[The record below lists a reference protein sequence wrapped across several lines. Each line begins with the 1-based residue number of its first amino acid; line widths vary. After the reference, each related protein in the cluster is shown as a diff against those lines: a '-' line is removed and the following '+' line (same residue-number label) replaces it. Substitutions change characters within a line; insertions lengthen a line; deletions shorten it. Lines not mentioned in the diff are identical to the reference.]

1 MVEASYATYPTL
13 GWPKGQQ
20 LTPESCCST
29 TRQMRNQILDVN
41 EALTFTIINSR
52 YTKLSQHNRQ
62 IGGGATPTEIRGGYI
77 LAHSTDLH
85 KVLCHIEMPQL
96 CGMRET
102 TTLGHV
108 GVMVRVERMKKMLY
122 VRRFTWSH
130 DCGKVQKL
138 WEISSLCTRK

>member
-20 LTPESCCST
+20 QTPESCCST
-29 TRQMRNQILDVN
+29 TRQMRNQVVLDVN
-41 EALTFTIINSR
+41 EALTFTVINSKN
-52 YTKLSQHNRQ
+52 TKLSQHNRR

-102 TTLGHV
+102 TILGHV
-108 GVMVRVERMKKMLY
+108 GVMVRVERTKCCMFADLHGHVTVGKYKK
-122 VRRFTWSH
+122 S
-130 DCGKVQKL
+130 
-138 WEISSLCTRK
+138 